1 MLQLQMDLPSL
12 ESNASFTA
20 ALRTEEDVHMDV
32 NAVVNLP
39 ETRYQQEASISY
51 DNNTFEVRLKS
62 DLSSRI
68 RKLLPNVED
77 HRRRL
82 QHLMDLV
89 LDRQVT
95 MTDMKY
101 RHIISKGIEA
111 ANIWLEK
118 LTRRLPV
125 LANLRR
131 RRSLSDLTLPAL
143 PEHLFLN
150 WDSFFRYQFNHD
162 EMTILFLIPFGG
174 QKSEDLNVL
183 TSLAIPLHGLYVPDI
198 KYQLPSFM
206 IPPSLYLTLPL
217 FGSAEAH
224 TKIECNLYH
233 WQTSFFLG
241 NKTIDVPTYVAEF
254 KTVGQSPVK
263 ALSYTF
269 EGSGQMSGRADHQSH
284 YQLDASFSHSLLDAS
299 VSFTEMLRVTDKLR
313 ARVTCKF
320 EASSLAGL
328 QASLSYSAQSASTL
342 NSDEVS
348 GDGTLQGSC
357 QLGSSHI
364 TGSYTLSYNLHPA
377 DGAGRGEWTLRL
389 SSPLFHIHNRIHVA
403 YVNSELNVVSKTST
417 DNNPA
422 MHSAELQYKDSQ
434 LTVKSNAAAKLFS
447 VTVSNRAELAVS
459 GHAASLTVESQA
471 DDDKKRMYTL
481 LTGAVDSHGLEVIA
495 EAALMFA
502 ADCHGQQKASFVV
515 SRSHL
520 STNVT
525 QIFQCTPVEVEVS
538 LSGAIESGGK
548 AILDLRSSAVAVDSR
563 GECTMEGKVTPQEAS
578 LYALLAGRAY
588 DATTRNHV
596 NVVLNGR
603 ALSITSNAMGAIKE
617 LTTENSHSLTLTL
630 WTLTLESQTKNFLHK
645 DVYYNHNSKVD
656 MKPFLLSFALRNN
669 LKIHEVI
676 FSNGGYMKLEPFK
689 VDLRG
694 SMRGAHRGDHSF
706 THVYSLSYDNNYGT
720 AKYNTTGIVSNA
732 QLNHTCNLAF
742 AGFTWASN
750 CDVRI
755 ISDPLRFA
763 SSVRAVAVPFR
774 LTVDAFARS
783 DTDIHLQGNH
793 TGQLDSTLLLTAE
806 PLALAYS
813 HHSQLESLH
822 MLQSENISTNAD
834 NKVSGLLTPTDQSL
848 TWTVKSKLNNSTY
861 SQDVSLY
868 NNPKIIGFNVSCLL
882 LTDVLGKYT
891 KTNYSGRGVEELSM
905 TVGLTYEKSRA
916 CYIAGSPFIESFADA
931 LEQIKDTTIQAL
943 VSLQRYIQGL
953 NIHQIIVDAK
963 VKLMEL
969 PKRVRDFVQELVSE
983 KKINQVK
990 TKVDFFMKE
999 FMVTVEDLESGMK
1012 IFWKKLENTIANVS
1026 GRLETLTV
1034 AVRGYITSGHFA
1046 AKVTAVL
1053 AQAGCQLQ
1061 AFEMKYNIKQ
1071 SLIKVLDAVQ
1081 EFFKHTE
1088 MLPEWLKTADSKC
1101 KMSERFRNKTLG
1113 VKQTI
1118 ETFDLISFSQ
1128 AVEEYIL
1135 SVEWA
1140 AYVDQF
1146 SYRLSYSQMSERI
1159 EMMNDI
1165 ILNWIDEYEIP
1176 NKLNAIYFYIRDL
1189 LLKYGLDDSFKEL
1202 VDQVVILIR
1211 EFKIDETVRLIV
1223 DALKLL
1229 NVHLAYEKMMHSLQ
1243 QVVTQVKSIDFKR
1256 SIEDLTRYISLALKS
1271 MRQLDYVAFVAEIN
1285 QNIVSLTNQI
1295 NEQLKNFDIVR
1306 KIEGVRV
1313 FLREVK
1319 SSLYAFLDE
1328 LRGTKI
1334 SDALRKLEKVI
1345 ETTIYN
1351 DIKIKVLDI
1360 LEDVRERISNMD
1372 IREEIY
1378 FYLHR
1383 ASMFYSNMVAFISVQ
1398 LGQLLDRLKYLGKN
1412 DRFIVPGF
1420 TLHLNRLHELQ
1431 IPAQISVPE
1440 FTILNRYKIPGCT
1453 IDFDRFK
1460 SRIILVIEAIK
1471 GFEIQMPDPEAIF
1484 GELKMLYLFQL
1495 PDLTFPEITLS
1506 EITFPAMHIPTL
1518 NLTDFQ
1524 IEMPPIPEME
1534 ASEISSDSCSATFG
1548 KLRGEFQVNFP
1559 QYALVTTGKMANF
1572 TSALRNP
1579 QFTGSVTSRA
1589 TSPLEF
1595 LEHSFEA
1602 TASLENLLFTET
1614 MKATHTTFS
1623 IDHQGSLTVTQGST
1637 EASAH
1642 TWTKV
1647 TTQIYRSDLANR
1659 MTFALGSAVHVAV
1672 HTAWDYSLFI
1682 AATDTVSLGTVKHE
1696 LAAIIQTDQL
1706 SISSETS
1713 GNGQWSVQGYGDEG
1727 THTSN
1732 IRFKASFQSAE
1743 LYFAGKTNSQVMRLN
1758 HSLMAQS
1765 ADWHHLLVQARYETD
1780 VPFATKSIV
1789 DISGEAHPL
1798 DSKAAL
1804 LISHSSEFTG
1814 NVIGSMENEVEVS
1827 LQGFEIV
1834 LNVEN
1839 KVKAKI
1845 LLPLK
1850 MTGKVAL
1857 QQAHRAL
1864 LMPERQWYNWVALA
1878 SFNHYHYNS
1887 NVTAENN
1894 KMELYLH
1901 VSASG
1906 EANLGFLTVPLS
1918 VPNITV
1924 PFLEIETP
1932 RVQGLS
1938 LWDYAGFKTL
1948 LSTPRQS
1955 FQINRKLIYYK
1966 TTDKDSVQVSRKPY

>member
-1 MLQLQMDLPSL
+1 
-12 ESNASFTA
+12 
-20 ALRTEEDVHMDV
+20 
-32 NAVVNLP
+32 
-39 ETRYQQEASISY
+39 
-51 DNNTFEVRLKS
+51 
-62 DLSSRI
+62 
-68 RKLLPNVED
+68 
-77 HRRRL
+77 
-82 QHLMDLV
+82 
-89 LDRQVT
+89 
-95 MTDMKY
+95 
-101 RHIISKGIEA
+101 
-111 ANIWLEK
+111 
-118 LTRRLPV
+118 
-125 LANLRR
+125 
-131 RRSLSDLTLPAL
+131 
-143 PEHLFLN
+143 
-150 WDSFFRYQFNHD
+150 
-162 EMTILFLIPFGG
+162 
-174 QKSEDLNVL
+174 
-183 TSLAIPLHGLYVPDI
+183 
-198 KYQLPSFM
+198 
-206 IPPSLYLTLPL
+206 
-217 FGSAEAH
+217 
-224 TKIECNLYH
+224 
-233 WQTSFFLG
+233 
-241 NKTIDVPTYVAEF
+241 
-254 KTVGQSPVK
+254 
-263 ALSYTF
+263 
-269 EGSGQMSGRADHQSH
+269 
-284 YQLDASFSHSLLDAS
+284 
-299 VSFTEMLRVTDKLR
+299 
-313 ARVTCKF
+313 
-320 EASSLAGL
+320 
-328 QASLSYSAQSASTL
+328 
-342 NSDEVS
+342 
-348 GDGTLQGSC
+348 
-357 QLGSSHI
+357 
-364 TGSYTLSYNLHPA
+364 
-377 DGAGRGEWTLRL
+377 
-389 SSPLFHIHNRIHVA
+389 
-403 YVNSELNVVSKTST
+403 
-417 DNNPA
+417 
-422 MHSAELQYKDSQ
+422 
-434 LTVKSNAAAKLFS
+434 
-447 VTVSNRAELAVS
+447 
-459 GHAASLTVESQA
+459 
-471 DDDKKRMYTL
+471 
-481 LTGAVDSHGLEVIA
+481 
-495 EAALMFA
+495 
-502 ADCHGQQKASFVV
+502 
-515 SRSHL
+515 
-520 STNVT
+520 
-525 QIFQCTPVEVEVS
+525 
-538 LSGAIESGGK
+538 
-548 AILDLRSSAVAVDSR
+548 
-563 GECTMEGKVTPQEAS
+563 MEGKVTPQEAS

-656 MKPFLLSFALRNN
+656 MKPFLLSFALTNN

-732 QLNHTCNLAF
+732 QLNHKCNLAF

-763 SSVRAVAVPFR
+763 SAVRAVAVPFR

-822 MLQSENISTNAD
+822 MLQSENISTNAE

-1012 IFWKKLENTIANVS
+1012 IFWKKLENTIADVS

-1053 AQAGCQLQ
+1053 AQAGRQLQ

-1128 AVEEYIL
+1128 AVEE
-1135 SVEWA
+1135 
-1140 AYVDQF
+1140 
-1146 SYRLSYSQMSERI
+1146 
-1159 EMMNDI
+1159 
-1165 ILNWIDEYEIP
+1165 
-1176 NKLNAIYFYIRDL
+1176 
-1189 LLKYGLDDSFKEL
+1189 
-1202 VDQVVILIR
+1202 
-1211 EFKIDETVRLIV
+1211 
-1223 DALKLL
+1223 
-1229 NVHLAYEKMMHSLQ
+1229 
-1243 QVVTQVKSIDFKR
+1243 
-1256 SIEDLTRYISLALKS
+1256 
-1271 MRQLDYVAFVAEIN
+1271 
-1285 QNIVSLTNQI
+1285 
-1295 NEQLKNFDIVR
+1295 
-1306 KIEGVRV
+1306 
-1313 FLREVK
+1313 
-1319 SSLYAFLDE
+1319 
-1328 LRGTKI
+1328 GTKI

-1412 DRFIVPGF
+1412 DRFIGHMKEAATGVLEGLTGAEIKVPTFVVPLTDLVVPGF

-1471 GFEIQMPDPEAIF
+1471 RFEIQMPDPEAIF

-1524 IEMPPIPEME
+1524 IEMPPVPEME

-1743 LYFAGKTNSQVMRLN
+1743 LYFAGKTDSQVMRLN

-1765 ADWHHLLVQARYETD
+1765 ADWRHLLVQARYETD

-1804 LISHSSEFTG
+1804 LISHSAEFTG